1 MSGALGFREIL
12 GLRFILLYLG
22 AFTSVCLI
30 SQVLGPQS
38 LLWIS
43 KRVCVCVCVYVEVKM
58 CVSVSIYIY
67 IEMHI
72 DVSIYIYTCNRT
84 HNMDMSILGCLVFR
98 VELNT
103 GQQA

>member
-1 MSGALGFREIL
+1 
-12 GLRFILLYLG
+12 
-22 AFTSVCLI
+22 
-30 SQVLGPQS
+30 
-38 LLWIS
+38 
-43 KRVCVCVCVYVEVKM
+43 M
-58 CVSVSIYIY
+58 CVSVSMYIY
-67 IEMHI
+67 IEREMHI

>member
-43 KRVCVCVCVYVEVKM
+43 KRVCVCVYVEVKM
-58 CVSVSIYIY
+58 CVSVSIYI
-67 IEMHI
+67 
-72 DVSIYIYTCNRT
+72 
-84 HNMDMSILGCLVFR
+84 
-98 VELNT
+98 
-103 GQQA
+103 